1 MAYVPPHLRNKAP
14 EGAAAPPPARPQG
27 DSGSSLEALMQRM
40 GTGGNRFDRGPPGGG
55 GDFGRRGAGFGFSGG
70 GRDFDDGGRGG
81 GRRWDEGPGGGRGSR
96 ERNKR
101 LEIEIFGEPPAE
113 TEEEIKAGINFDKY
127 DNIPVEVSGK
137 DAPSSVND
145 FKDLGL
151 PDVIMQNI
159 ELSRYKRPTPIQ
171 KTTIPISVTGR
182 DLMACAQTGSG
193 KTASFLIPMVTK
205 LLKDDAPPPPPGGRH
220 SRALPH
226 ALILAPTR
234 ELASQIHAESRK
246 FCYCTGLATVV
257 VYGGA
262 DIRDQLRQLE
272 RGSDMVVATPGRL
285 VDLLERGRIGLSS
298 VRILALDEADR
309 MIDLGFEE
317 EVREIMNFFK
327 HQRQTL
333 LFSATMPVKIRDF
346 AKSALVRPVVVN
358 VGRAGAAS
366 LDVIQEVEYVKE
378 EAKTVYLLEC
388 LQKTPPPVLIFCQ
401 SKDEVDSIHEY
412 LLLKGIEAVAIHGGK
427 DQEER
432 NYAIEGF
439 RSGRKD
445 VLIGT
450 DIASKGLDFP
460 DIKHVIN
467 YSLPGQIEDYVHRI
481 GRTGRCGKTGVA
493 TTFINKHSDET
504 TLLDLKHLLVEA
516 KQRVPPVLA
525 TLDDPEEAAQDD
537 GLDAGDSKGCKFCGG
552 LGHRAATCP
561 KLEAQRMK
569 AVLSASGGGAGR
581 IGGDG
586 GDW

>member
-309 MIDLGFEE
+309 MLDMGFEPQIRRIVE
-317 EVREIMNFFK
+317 QEDMPRE
-327 HQRQTL
+327 RQTL
-333 LFSATMPVKIRDF
+333 MFSATFPPPIQRLAGDFLRDYIF
-346 AKSALVRPVVVN
+346 VT
-358 VGRAGAAS
+358 VGRVGSTTDFITQKVEFVEERDKLHVVLDLLTNVSGLTLIFVETKRAADELEYRLTQAGFPATSIHGDRTQAEREHALRTFKAGKTPVLVATDVAARG
-366 LDVIQEVEYVKE
+366 LDVPNVM
-378 EAKTVYLLEC
+378 
-388 LQKTPPPVLIFCQ
+388 
-401 SKDEVDSIHEY
+401 
-412 LLLKGIEAVAIHGGK
+412 
-427 DQEER
+427 
-432 NYAIEGF
+432 
-439 RSGRKD
+439 
-445 VLIGT
+445 
-450 DIASKGLDFP
+450 
-460 DIKHVIN
+460 HVIN
-467 YSLPGQIEDYVHRI
+467 YDFPSDIDDYTHRI
-481 GRTGRCGKTGVA
+481 GRTGRAGHSGLA
-493 TTFINKHSDET
+493 TTLINDRANGRAIGE
-504 TLLDLKHLLVEA
+504 
-516 KQRVPPVLA
+516 LA
-525 TLDDPEEAAQDD
+525 DMLRENNMELPTWLERMAQSSHF
-537 GLDAGDSKGCKFCGG
+537 GS
-552 LGHRAATCP
+552 
-561 KLEAQRMK
+561 
-569 AVLSASGGGAGR
+569 SGGGRGGR
-581 IGGDG
+581 RHGGG
-586 GDW
+586 G